1 MNESKQNKTK
11 QNAESINRPRWYGG
25 RKEGVRMRMRISRAE
40 LKRREDRKSLRHMYV
55 TLKYGDGVCAAN
67 SIRQDFQCGHDEL
80 I

>member
-1 MNESKQNKTK
+1 MNRNKTK
-11 QNAESINRPRWYGG
+11 QNKLRSQSIG
-25 RKEGVRMRMRISRAE
+25 RDGMEEG
-40 LKRREDRKSLRHMYV
+40 REDRKSLRHMYV

>member
-1 MNESKQNKTK
+1 MNESKQNKTNCGVN
-11 QNAESINRPRWYGG
+11 QSAEMVW
-25 RKEGVRMRMRISRAE
+25 RKEG
-40 LKRREDRKSLRHMYV
+40 REDRKSLRHMYV

>member
-1 MNESKQNKTK
+1 MNESKQNKMRS
-11 QNAESINRPRWYGG
+11 QSIGRDGMKVG

-80 I
+80 F